1 MKKRKFRVMM
11 LTAAAVGVF
20 AGPIACSPA
29 RDVRSI
35 LDDDLHPP
43 RLLGAEMTGTRT
55 AVVRLSKAAEPI
67 EDVFRLE
74 VDADD
79 GTDGESAGDS
89 SGEGSDNGAAEETD
103 DDSYPG
109 ESTRSLEVAVTRGEA
124 PHLLHVE
131 FGEESEPGTRYTLGG
146 AAEDENGNSLQFVVY
161 LYGYNPDLP
170 EVQINEFN
178 TRRSANHPEI
188 VELFVLEDGN
198 LGGMTVTNGTASDF
212 NSRYVFP
219 GVETSAGEY
228 VLVHFRPE
236 GIAEEIDELGDD
248 LTLSGGLNSHD
259 EARDVWVRD
268 GAGLPGN
275 NGTIVVYE
283 SPGGGIVDA
292 APYTN
297 RTSESDERYDGFGST
312 RMLEWVGHIVDEGAW
327 VIEGANPRPEDLIW
341 IDDSTATRSINRMPG
356 APNTRSR
363 SDWHTAPTRGSTWG
377 EENTTEIY
385 EP

>member
-1 MKKRKFRVMM
+1 MRRRFFRVMM
-11 LTAAAVGVF
+11 VTAAA
-20 AGPIACSPA
+20 AGLLAAPVACTPA

-43 RLLGAEMTGTRT
+43 RLVGAEMTGRRT

-67 EDVFRLE
+67 EEVFRLE
-74 VDADD
+74 VEAD
-79 GTDGESAGDS
+79 
-89 SGEGSDNGAAEETD
+89 AAESSV
-103 DDSYPG
+103 SYPG
-109 ESTRSLEVAVTRGEA
+109 EGTRAIDVAVGPGEA
-124 PHLLHVE
+124 PHLLQVE

-146 AAEDENGNSLQFVVY
+146 AAEDDNGNSLQFVVY

-188 VELFVLEDGN
+188 VELLVLEAGN
-198 LGGMTVTNGTASDF
+198 LGGMTITNGTASDF

-219 GVETSAGEY
+219 GVAVAEGEY

-236 GIAEEIDELGDD
+236 GIAEEVDELGDD
-248 LTLSGGLNSHD
+248 LARSGGLNAHD
-259 EARDVWVRD
+259 AARDVWVRD

-312 RMLEWVGHIVDEGAW
+312 RMLEWVRHIVDEGAW
-327 VIEGANPRPEDLIW
+327 VIEGAHPRPEDLIW
-341 IDDSTATRSINRMPG
+341 IDDSTATRSMNRTPG

-363 SDWHTAPTRGSTWG
+363 SDWHTAPTSGSTWG

>member
-1 MKKRKFRVMM
+1 MM
-11 LTAAAVGVF
+11 VTAAA
-20 AGPIACSPA
+20 AGLLAAPVACTPA

-43 RLLGAEMTGTRT
+43 RLIGAEMTGRRT

-67 EDVFRLE
+67 EEVFRLE
-74 VDADD
+74 VEAD
-79 GTDGESAGDS
+79 
-89 SGEGSDNGAAEETD
+89 AAESSV
-103 DDSYPG
+103 SYPG
-109 ESTRSLEVAVTRGEA
+109 EGTRAIDVAVGPGEA
-124 PHLLHVE
+124 PHLLEVE

-146 AAEDENGNSLQFVVY
+146 AAEDDNGNSLQFVVY

-188 VELFVLEDGN
+188 VELLVLEAGN
-198 LGGMTVTNGTASDF
+198 LGGMTITNGTASDF

-219 GVETSAGEY
+219 GVAVAEGDY

-236 GIAEEIDELGDD
+236 GIAEEVDELGDD
-248 LTLSGGLNSHD
+248 LARSGGLNAHD
-259 EARDVWVRD
+259 AARDVWVRD
-268 GAGLPGN
+268 GEGLPGN

-312 RMLEWVGHIVDEGAW
+312 RMLEWVRHIVDEGAW
-327 VIEGANPRPEDLIW
+327 VIEGAHPRPEDLIW
-341 IDDSTATRSINRMPG
+341 IDDSTATRSMNRTPG

-363 SDWHTAPTRGSTWG
+363 SDWHTAPTSGSTWG